1 MERFIPTPVGNTACG
16 SSAPSGSPVHPHA
29 CGEHIKLIEIRKK
42 ESGSSPRLWGTPSAP
57 WPVTAAQRFIPTP
70 VGNTLADLTVHVLV
84 TVHPHACGE
93 HSPGSRLFLEIT
105 GSSPRLWGTQ
115 SHRYGPRPS
124 PRFIPTPVGNTHIS
138 YFLLGETSVH
148 PHACGEHFP

>member
-93 HSPGSRLFLEIT
+93 HSHTPCVKSQSA
-105 GSSPRLWGTQ
+105 GSSPRLWGT
-115 SHRYGPRPS
+115 HEFPEFYIGYD
-124 PRFIPTPVGNTHIS
+124 RFIPTPVGNTT
-138 YFLLGETSVH
+138 LRKVE
-148 PHACGEHFP
+148 